1 MIDLGPSNPEEGTK
15 DWETS
20 KGESLRHPIQT
31 EMSSNSYASVPWDA
45 VSRVKFRVKSELQR
59 ANPVRVVVGVQERTE
74 TAKTKGKREE

>member
-31 EMSSNSYASVPWDA
+31 EMSSNSYASYREMLLA
-45 VSRVKFRVKSELQR
+45 GLNFASSQNYSSGTSRRRSSP
-59 ANPVRVVVGVQERTE
+59 AAAVVVGMQ
-74 TAKTKGKREE
+74 